1 MGGEGASARGGEGT
15 APVVCRPTD
24 KQRRYCKCIGT
35 TRCGASLAAFLRDV
49 TQRAFVVYRIDSP
62 IVKRSILSYRLSRR
76 GEARGRN
83 NRCNVPA
90 LYLDSAL
97 WSSLSHSFI
106 LFSPPPSPPFSLSLF
121 SFFFLV
127 LFWYQKDRPRARPL
141 FISLSPINPGVVL
154 HRSPSFMRSRAPF
167 CPSPARPLPLVILPR
182 LVLFSSLSFSLFLS
196 LKLSLVLS
204 LPPPF
209 FHSLF
214 LSRGMM
220 DLRGERRRIEN
231 NKVGHAIQAR
241 MQRNYTPI
249 FLSLEQSRT
258 SV

>member
-1 MGGEGASARGGEGT
+1 MRSLFTGSIVRSLKDRFYRIASRDAARRGGET
-15 APVVCRPTD
+15 
-24 KQRRYCKCIGT
+24 I
-35 TRCGASLAAFLRDV
+35 
-49 TQRAFVVYRIDSP
+49 
-62 IVKRSILSYRLSRR
+62 
-76 GEARGRN
+76 
-83 NRCNVPA
+83 RCNVPA

-97 WSSLSHSFI
+97 GPLFLALSSYSL
-106 LFSPPPSPPFSLSLF
+106 LLLLLLSLSLF
-121 SFFFLV
+121 SFFSLSF
-127 LFWYQKDRPRARPL
+127 FGIRRTDHARGRCS
-141 FISLSPINPGVVL
+141 SLSPINPGVVL

-182 LVLFSSLSFSLFLS
+182 LVLFSSLSSSLFLS
-196 LKLSLVLS
+196 LKLSLVPS

-220 DLRGERRRIEN
+220 DLRGERRRTEN